1 MRFGG
6 EAPIGPQPSR
16 QGKGRRMSSL
26 TPKEG
31 GTYQPPKP
39 AVGKTPVWIP
49 VALIVALIA
58 IGAVAYSQYSGNA
71 ALQARIASLETQLQ
85 ANTTKN
91 AVELNNLQKSGT
103 SLASDLEVVTK
114 KVGVTTQEL
123 ASARKFAE
131 KVRLDAEQ
139 AKEQLAN
146 ELATKASTTDVA
158 ANVAA
163 AREEA
168 ALKAAEVQKSADTK
182 ISGVSG
188 EVKTVASNLEATNR
202 NLEESK
208 RALVDVKNTL
218 SDQIARNAS
227 ELASLRLK
235 GERNF
240 TEFELKKAKKNEMQR
255 VGDIRL
261 ELRDTDAKKQ
271 KYALIIQVDD
281 SKLEKKDKLA
291 NEPIQFLVGRDKLR
305 YEIVVN
311 NVGKDTISG
320 YLSTPKD
327 KALSAERPATRD

>member
-1 MRFGG
+1 
-6 EAPIGPQPSR
+6 
-16 QGKGRRMSSL
+16 MSSL

-31 GTYQPPKP
+31 GNHQTPRP
-39 AVGKTPVWIP
+39 AAARIPVWIP
-49 VALIVALIA
+49 ALLIVALVAIA
-58 IGAVAYSQYSGNA
+58 LVAYAQYSGKNALETRIATLESRLQESAMKNA
-71 ALQARIASLETQLQ
+71 A
-85 ANTTKN
+85 
-91 AVELNNLQKSGT
+91 ELRNLAKSGT
-103 SLASDLEVVTK
+103 SLASDLEVVTR
-114 KVGVTTQEL
+114 KVGVTNQEL

-131 KVRLDAEQ
+131 KVRQDAEL
-139 AKEQLAN
+139 AKEQLAS
-146 ELATKASTTDVA
+146 ELATKASASEVA

-168 ALKAAEVQKSADTK
+168 ATKVAEAQKSAETR

-208 RALVDVKNTL
+208 RTLVDVKNTL
-218 SDQIARNAS
+218 SDQIARNAG

-240 TEFELKKAKKNEMQR
+240 TEFEIKKAKKNEFQR

-261 ELRDTDAKKQ
+261 ELRDTDAKRQ
-271 KYALIIQVDD
+271 KYAVIIQVDD
-281 SKLEKKDKLA
+281 SKLEKKDRLA

-320 YLSTPKD
+320 YLSTPRD
-327 KALSAERPATRD
+327 KALSAERPVTRD

>member
-1 MRFGG
+1 
-6 EAPIGPQPSR
+6 
-16 QGKGRRMSSL
+16 MSSL

-39 AVGKTPVWIP
+39 VAGKIPVWIP
-49 VALIVALIA
+49 AVLIAALIA
-58 IGAVAYSQYSGNA
+58 IGVLAYGQYSGKA
-71 ALQARIASLETQLQ
+71 TLEARIASLEGQLQ
-85 ANTTKN
+85 NSTRKN
-91 AVELNNLQKSGT
+91 SADLQSLQAADS
-103 SLASDLEVVTK
+103 SLASDIDVVTK
-114 KVGVTTQEL
+114 KIGVTTQDL

-131 KVRLDAEQ
+131 KVRQDSEQ
-139 AKEQLAN
+139 AKAQLAS
-146 ELATKASTTDVA
+146 ELATKASTSEVA

-168 ALKAAEVQKSADTK
+168 ASKVAEVQKSSDTK

-188 EVKTVASNLEATNR
+188 EVKTVASNLETTNR

-240 TEFELKKAKKNEMQR
+240 TEFEIRKAKKNEMQR

-261 ELRDTDAKKQ
+261 ELRATDTKKQ
-271 KYALIIQVDD
+271 KYAVIIQVDD
-281 SKLEKKDKLA
+281 NKLEKKDKLA
-291 NEPIQFLVGRDKLR
+291 NEPIQFLVGREKLR

-327 KALSAERPATRD
+327 KVLSAERPAARD

>member
-1 MRFGG
+1 
-6 EAPIGPQPSR
+6 
-16 QGKGRRMSSL
+16 MSSL

-31 GTYQPPKP
+31 GNYQPPKP
-39 AVGKTPVWIP
+39 VVGKTPTWIP
-49 VALIVALIA
+49 VALAVAIIA
-58 IGAVAYSQYSGNA
+58 IGVVAYGQYSGKA
-71 ALQARIASLETQLQ
+71 ELEERIASLESQIQ
-85 ANTTKN
+85 ANSTKS
-91 AVELNNLQKSGT
+91 AVEFQNLQKSGT
-103 SLASDLEVVTK
+103 SLASDLQVVTK
-114 KVGVTTQEL
+114 KIGVTTQEL
-123 ASARKFAE
+123 AVARKYAE
-131 KVRLDAEQ
+131 KIRVDSEQ

-146 ELATKASTTDVA
+146 ELATKASSSDVA

-168 ALKAAEVQKSADTK
+168 AAKAAEVQKSADTK

-188 EVKTVASNLEATNR
+188 EVKAVASNLEKTDR
-202 NLEESK
+202 NLEESR

-227 ELASLRLK
+227 ELANLRLK

-240 TEFELKKAKKNEMQR
+240 TEFEIKKAKKNEMQR

-271 KYALIIQVDD
+271 KYAVIIQVDD

>member
-1 MRFGG
+1 
-6 EAPIGPQPSR
+6 
-16 QGKGRRMSSL
+16 MSSL

-31 GTYQPPKP
+31 GSYQPPKP
-39 AVGKTPVWIP
+39 PAGNTPIWIP
-49 VALIVALIA
+49 LVLAAAIVA
-58 IGAVAYSQYSGNA
+58 IGVMAYGQYSAGVAKEALDTRVA
-71 ALQARIASLETQLQ
+71 ALEARLQ
-85 ANTTKN
+85 EN
-91 AVELNNLQKSGT
+91 AQRVESLQKEDT
-103 SLASDLEVVTK
+103 SLASDIDLVTK
-114 KVGVTTQEL
+114 RVGLTDKEL
-123 ASARKFAE
+123 VSARKFAE
-131 KVRLDAEQ
+131 KVRQDAEQ
-139 AKEQLAN
+139 ARVQLDS
-146 ELATKASTTDVA
+146 ELATKASASEVA

-168 ALKAAEVQKSADTK
+168 AAKVAEAQKSADTK

-188 EVKTVASNLEATNR
+188 EVKAVATNLEATNR

-208 RALVDVKNTL
+208 RSLVDVKNTL
-218 SDQIARNAS
+218 SDQIARNSS
-227 ELASLRLK
+227 ELAGLKLK

-240 TEFELKKAKKNEMQR
+240 TEFEIKKAKKNEMQR

-261 ELRDTDAKKQ
+261 ELRETDIKKQ
-271 KYALIIQVDD
+271 KYAIIIQVDD
-281 SKLEKKDKLA
+281 NKLEKKDKLA

>member
-1 MRFGG
+1 
-6 EAPIGPQPSR
+6 
-16 QGKGRRMSSL
+16 MSSL

-39 AVGKTPVWIP
+39 VAGRTPVWIP
-49 VALIVALIA
+49 IVLIAALIA
-58 IGAVAYSQYSGNA
+58 IGAVAYGQYSGNA
-71 ALQARIASLETQLQ
+71 ALEARIASLEGQIQASSAKSSAELQ
-85 ANTTKN
+85 
-91 AVELNNLQKSGT
+91 NLQKSGT

-114 KVGVTTQEL
+114 KVGVTNQEL
-123 ASARKFAE
+123 ASARKYAE
-131 KVRLDAEQ
+131 KIRLDAEQ
-139 AKEQLAN
+139 AKEQLAS
-146 ELATKASTTDVA
+146 ELATKASTSEVA

-168 ALKAAEVQKSADTK
+168 ASKVAEAQKSADTK

-188 EVKTVASNLEATNR
+188 EVKTVASNLETTNR
-202 NLEESK
+202 NLEES
-208 RALVDVKNTL
+208 RRSLVDVKNTL

-240 TEFELKKAKKNEMQR
+240 TEFQLKKAKKNEMQR

-261 ELRDTDAKKQ
+261 ELRDTDTKKQ

-281 SKLEKKDKLA
+281 SKLEKKDKLT
-291 NEPIQFLVGRDKLR
+291 NEPIQFLVGREQLR

-327 KALSAERPATRD
+327 KALSAERPASRD

>member
-1 MRFGG
+1 
-6 EAPIGPQPSR
+6 
-16 QGKGRRMSSL
+16 MSSL
-26 TPKEG
+26 TPKDG
-31 GTYQPPKP
+31 GSYQPPKP
-39 AVGKTPVWIP
+39 PAGKIPVWIP
-49 VALIVALIA
+49 VALIAAVIA
-58 IGAVAYSQYSGNA
+58 IGVVAYGQYSGKA
-71 ALQARIASLETQLQ
+71 ALETRIASLEGQLQ
-85 ANTTKN
+85 ENTKQN
-91 AVELNNLQKSGT
+91 AMMLQNLQKADT
-103 SLASDLEVVTK
+103 SLASDIDVVTK

-131 KVRLDAEQ
+131 KVRSDAEE
-139 AKEQLAN
+139 AKTQLAS
-146 ELATKASTTDVA
+146 ELATKASSTEVA

-168 ALKAAEVQKSADTK
+168 ATKVAEVQKSADTK

-188 EVKTVASNLEATNR
+188 EVKTVASNLETTNR

-208 RALVDVKNTL
+208 RALVEVKTTL
-218 SDQIARNAS
+218 SEQIARNGS
-227 ELASLRLK
+227 ELAALRLK

-271 KYALIIQVDD
+271 KYAIIIQVDD
-281 SKLEKKDKLA
+281 NKLEKKDKLA
-291 NEPIQFLVGRDKLR
+291 NEPIAFLVGRDKLR

-311 NVGKDTISG
+311 NVGKDSISG

-327 KALSAERPATRD
+327 KTLSAERPAARD

>member
-1 MRFGG
+1 
-6 EAPIGPQPSR
+6 
-16 QGKGRRMSSL
+16 MSSL

-31 GTYQPPKP
+31 GNQQPPRP
-39 AVGKTPVWIP
+39 VTGKTPIWIP
-49 VALIVALIA
+49 LALAVALIA
-58 IGAVAYSQYSGNA
+58 IAVVGYAQYAGKT
-71 ALQARIASLETQLQ
+71 ALEARIASLESQLQ
-85 ANTTKN
+85 DNTKRN
-91 AVELNNLQKSGT
+91 AADFQNLAKSGT
-103 SLASDLEVVTK
+103 SLASDLELVTK
-114 KVGVTTQEL
+114 KVGVTATEL
-123 ASARKFAE
+123 ASARKYAE
-131 KVRLDAEQ
+131 KVRQDAEA
-139 AKEQLAN
+139 AKEQLAS
-146 ELATKASTTDVA
+146 ELATKASASEVA

-168 ALKAAEVQKSADTK
+168 ATKVAEAQKSADTK

-188 EVKTVASNLEATNR
+188 EVKTVAANLEATNR
-202 NLEESK
+202 DLAESK
-208 RALVDVKNTL
+208 RSLVDVKNTL

-227 ELASLRLK
+227 ELAALRLK

-261 ELRDTDAKKQ
+261 ALQNTDTKKQ
-271 KYALIIQVDD
+271 KYSFTIQVDD

>member
-1 MRFGG
+1 
-6 EAPIGPQPSR
+6 
-16 QGKGRRMSSL
+16 MSSL

-39 AVGKTPVWIP
+39 VTGKTPVWIP

-58 IGAVAYSQYSGNA
+58 IAVVAYGQYTGKA
-71 ALQARIASLETQLQ
+71 ALEERIVALEGRLQ
-85 ANTTKN
+85 DSSTRTA
-91 AVELNNLQKSGT
+91 AQFQNLQKSGT
-103 SLASDLEVVTK
+103 SLASDIDVVTK
-114 KVGVTTQEL
+114 KVGVTNQEL
-123 ASARKFAE
+123 ASARKYAE
-131 KVRLDAEQ
+131 KLRQDAEEAQ
-139 AKEQLAN
+139 AQLTN
-146 ELATKASTTDVA
+146 ELATKASSTDVA
-158 ANVAA
+158 DKLTA

-168 ALKAAEVQKSADTK
+168 ASKAAEVQKNADTK

-208 RALVDVKNTL
+208 RALADAKTIL
-218 SDQIARNAS
+218 SDQIARNSS
-227 ELASLRLK
+227 ELAALRLK

-261 ELRDTDAKKQ
+261 ELRDTDQKKQ

-327 KALSAERPATRD
+327 KALSAERPTARD

>member
-1 MRFGG
+1 
-6 EAPIGPQPSR
+6 
-16 QGKGRRMSSL
+16 MSSL

-31 GTYQPPKP
+31 GNQQPLKP
-39 AVGKTPVWIP
+39 VAGKTPVWIP
-49 VALIVALIA
+49 ALLIVALVA
-58 IGAVAYSQYSGNA
+58 IGVVAYAQYSGKA
-71 ALQARIASLETQLQ
+71 ALETRIASLEGQLQ
-85 ANTTKN
+85 DNSSKN
-91 AVELNNLQKSGT
+91 AAELQHLAKTGT
-103 SLASDLEVVTK
+103 SLASDLAVVTK
-114 KVGVTTQEL
+114 KVGVTSQEL

-131 KVRLDAEQ
+131 KVRLEAEE
-139 AKEQLAN
+139 AKEQLAS
-146 ELATKASTTDVA
+146 ELATKASASDVA

-168 ALKAAEVQKSADTK
+168 ATKVAEAQKSADSK

-188 EVKTVASNLEATNR
+188 EVKTVAANLEATNR
-202 NLEESK
+202 DLAESK
-208 RALVDVKNTL
+208 RTLVDVRSTL

-227 ELASLRLK
+227 ELNSLRLK

-240 TEFELKKAKKNEMQR
+240 TEFEIKKAKKNEFQR

-261 ELRDTDAKKQ
+261 ELRDTDTKKQ
-271 KYALIIQVDD
+271 KYAVIIQVDD
-281 SKLEKKDKLA
+281 NKLEKKDRLA

>member
-1 MRFGG
+1 
-6 EAPIGPQPSR
+6 
-16 QGKGRRMSSL
+16 MSSL

-31 GTYQPPKP
+31 GSYQPPRQN
-39 AVGKTPVWIP
+39 AGKTPVWIP
-49 VALIVALIA
+49 VVLVVALVA
-58 IGAVAYSQYSGNA
+58 IGVVAYGQYSGKA
-71 ALQARIASLETQLQ
+71 ALEARIASLESQLQ
-85 ANTTKN
+85 ASTQKN
-91 AVELNNLQKSGT
+91 SVELQNLQKADT
-103 SLASDLEVVTK
+103 SLASDIEVVTK
-114 KVGVTTQEL
+114 RVGVTGQEL

-131 KVRLDAEQ
+131 KLRQDAEL
-139 AKEQLAN
+139 AKEQLAT
-146 ELATKASTTDVA
+146 ELATKASASEVA

-168 ALKAAEVQKSADTK
+168 ANKVAEVQKSADTK

-202 NLEESK
+202 DLAESK
-208 RALVDVKNTL
+208 RALVDVKTVL
-218 SDQIARNAS
+218 SDQIARNAG
-227 ELASLRLK
+227 ELAALRLK

-240 TEFELKKAKKNEMQR
+240 TEFDLKKGKKNEMQR

-261 ELRDTDAKKQ
+261 ELRDTDTKKQ
-271 KYALIIQVDD
+271 KYNVIIQVDD
-281 SKLEKKDKLA
+281 HKIEKKDKLT

-327 KALSAERPATRD
+327 KTLSAERPVARD

>member
-1 MRFGG
+1 
-6 EAPIGPQPSR
+6 
-16 QGKGRRMSSL
+16 MSSL

-31 GTYQPPKP
+31 GNNQPPKP
-39 AVGKTPVWIP
+39 GAGKTPVWIP
-49 VALIVALIA
+49 ALLTVALLA
-58 IGAVAYSQYSGNA
+58 IGWVAYAQYSGKA
-71 ALQARIASLETQLQ
+71 DLEARIASLESQLKD
-85 ANTTKN
+85 NSTKT
-91 AVELNNLQKSGT
+91 ASEFQNLQKSGT
-103 SLASDLEVVTK
+103 SLASDLAVVTK
-114 KVGVTTQEL
+114 KIGVTTQEL

-131 KVRLDAEQ
+131 RVRLDAEQ

-146 ELATKASTTDVA
+146 ELATKASASEVA

-168 ALKAAEVQKSADTK
+168 ATKVAEVQKSADTK

-202 NLEESK
+202 NLEESR

-218 SDQIARNAS
+218 SDQIARNAG
-227 ELASLRLK
+227 ELATLRLK

-240 TEFELKKAKKNEMQR
+240 TEFEIKKAKKNDMQR

-261 ELRDTDAKKQ
+261 ELKATDAKKQ
-271 KYALIIQVDD
+271 KYAVVIQVDD
-281 SKLEKKDKLA
+281 NKLEKKDRLA

-327 KALSAERPATRD
+327 KALSAERPVTRD